1 MTRVKDLSAKDMLKG
16 KILRLAKLVSEFLE
30 ENFDQEKLATE
41 NEKITYLRRLVE
53 QNLWGGNISEFN
65 ANWVFTSELHE
76 IAIDNPDYAS
86 PEEVS
91 QADAKV
97 GAETLVYFHKL
108 LKEGFWDGFKER
120 VFIYQEH
127 VNAPPSTPGPY
138 DELLAMDKGFYLAEA
153 FFDLNLPEKI
163 KIFCTFE
170 GGNIHF
176 YPNPLES
183 IRALHNLIEGVP
195 VASFRKCR
203 DKTCGKCF
211 ISTTHHKREFCN
223 RLCAARHNQRM
234 LREAD
239 PEAYKQYHKAY
250 YRKKV
255 LGSG

>member
-1 MTRVKDLSAKDMLKG
+1 
-16 KILRLAKLVSEFLE
+16 
-30 ENFDQEKLATE
+30 
-41 NEKITYLRRLVE
+41 LVE

-234 LREAD
+234 LRELTPRPTNNTIRHTIGKKCLAPVD
-239 PEAYKQYHKAY
+239 NKHGQPPSLNRAVPDRAKNPDSYSNLPLKQLALSPPQFLGIA
-250 YRKKV
+250 V
-255 LGSG
+255 LTLK